1 MTLPSAL
8 MSFAVVA
15 AVMTITPGL
24 DTALVLRT
32 AAVHGRRRAAAAALG
47 ISTGV
52 LVWGLAAAVGVSA
65 LLTASELAYT
75 ILRYAG
81 AGYMVWLGVGM
92 LRRAF
97 RPRPVDE
104 PTAPE
109 AQLRTWAYFRQ
120 GLLVNLL
127 NPKIGAFYI
136 ALLPQFMPHDTP
148 AAMAGV
154 LLAGVHNVEGLLWFA
169 LLIVA
174 VDRMRALLSRPAA
187 HRWIDG
193 VAGVAVIGFGL
204 RMASSHS

>member
-1 MTLPSAL
+1 MSLESAL
-8 MSFAVVA
+8 LSFAVVA

-47 ISTGV
+47 ISAGV
-52 LVWGLAAAVGVSA
+52 LIWGLAAAIGVSA

-81 AGYMVWLGVGM
+81 AAYMVWLGVGM
-92 LRRAF
+92 LRRAL
-97 RPRPVDE
+97 RPQPDAK
-104 PTAPE
+104 PDAAPGTP
-109 AQLRTWAYFRQ
+109 LSPWAYFRQ

-136 ALLPQFMPHDTP
+136 ALLPQFMPQDTP
-148 AAMAGV
+148 PAVAGV
-154 LLAGVHNVEGLLWFA
+154 LLAAVHNVEGLLWFA
-169 LLIVA
+169 LLILA

-193 VAGVAVIGFGL
+193 LAGAAVIGFGV
-204 RMASSHS
+204 RVAVR

>member
-1 MTLPSAL
+1 MTLNSAL
-8 MSFAVVA
+8 LSFAVVA

-47 ISTGV
+47 ISAGV
-52 LVWGLAAAVGVSA
+52 LIWGLAAAVGVSA

-75 ILRYAG
+75 VLRYAG
-81 AGYMVWLGVGM
+81 AAYMVWLGIGM
-92 LRRAF
+92 LRRAL
-97 RPRPVDE
+97 RPRAAE
-104 PTAPE
+104 PDLAPGTP
-109 AQLRTWAYFRQ
+109 LSPWAYFRQ

-136 ALLPQFMPHDTP
+136 ALLPQFMPQDTP
-148 AAMAGV
+148 PAVAGI
-154 LLAGVHNVEGLLWFA
+154 LLAAVHNVEGLLWFA
-169 LLIVA
+169 LLIIA

-193 VAGVAVIGFGL
+193 LAGVAVIGFGV
-204 RMASSHS
+204 RVAVR